1 MNAQLTAR
9 SLERCRAHPL
19 HRSNENPTLVMHIR
33 TSAHQREEQA
43 CDSKPGFK
51 ISTITENLGQFDGK
65 RVDLY
70 ILGSVDNCRFDGNTN
85 RSPRIVKK
93 E

>member
-1 MNAQLTAR
+1 MSQP
-9 SLERCRAHPL
+9 LETYPL
-19 HRSNENPTLVMHIR
+19 
-33 TSAHQREEQA
+33 REERG
-43 CDSKPGFK
+43 SKHGFK

-70 ILGSVDNCRFDGNTN
+70 ILGSVDNCRIDGDPN
-85 RSPRIVKK
+85 RSPCIVKK